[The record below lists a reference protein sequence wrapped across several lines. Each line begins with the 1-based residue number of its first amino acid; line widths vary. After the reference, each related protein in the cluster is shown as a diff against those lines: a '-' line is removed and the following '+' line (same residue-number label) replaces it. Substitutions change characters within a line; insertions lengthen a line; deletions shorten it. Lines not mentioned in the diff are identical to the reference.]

1 MTAFEPL
8 AAIDCNHQQ
17 WLARLHMSF
26 ATRQGRTLLHRTKR
40 QGPLSVQRAFYPETN
55 GTAHLYLLH
64 PPAGIV
70 SGDELRI
77 SASLSAD
84 NQVLLTTPG
93 ANRFYRARGA
103 SSPASRQ
110 SQYTHFSAAQNAC
123 LEYLPHETLV
133 YAQSNAFSHT
143 DIHLQDE
150 ASYIGWEIACLGLP
164 HIQQP
169 FNGGQFTQTLSV
181 YYNQRIRFHD
191 RLAITANDDLCTA
204 RIGLAGHH
212 VTGTMVMVNGQ
223 SVSSQQYADTLCTRV
238 LDITV
243 KEQQHGLLAVTQV
256 QGVVIVRYLGDNSE
270 QCREC
275 FHRIWAAL
283 RPEVSQ
289 REAVSP
295 RIWFT

>member
-26 ATRQGRTLLHRTKR
+26 ATRQGRTLLHRTER

-103 SSPASRQ
+103 SSPAQ
-110 SQYTHFSAAQNAC
+110 
-123 LEYLPHETLV
+123 
-133 YAQSNAFSHT
+133 
-143 DIHLQDE
+143 
-150 ASYIGWEIACLGLP
+150 IG
-164 HIQQP
+164 
-169 FNGGQFTQTLSV
+169 
-181 YYNQRIRFHD
+181 
-191 RLAITANDDLCTA
+191 
-204 RIGLAGHH
+204 
-212 VTGTMVMVNGQ
+212 
-223 SVSSQQYADTLCTRV
+223 
-238 LDITV
+238 
-243 KEQQHGLLAVTQV
+243 
-256 QGVVIVRYLGDNSE
+256 
-270 QCREC
+270 
-275 FHRIWAAL
+275 
-283 RPEVSQ
+283 
-289 REAVSP
+289 
-295 RIWFT
+295 